1 MDLGVFSWVLN
12 INFKGESWVPFLLLI
27 RDRTKKGH
35 LTKNQKER
43 VGLHQCFPGCGMCQV
58 NEVILGGI
66 ALDGRPWTHRGAC
79 NNAAMLEFNNTVCF
93 IFMVIIYVSDTE
105 FSIYTIYKISLK

>member
-1 MDLGVFSWVLN
+1 
-12 INFKGESWVPFLLLI
+12 
-27 RDRTKKGH
+27 
-35 LTKNQKER
+35 
-43 VGLHQCFPGCGMCQV
+43 MCQV

-105 FSIYTIYKISLK
+105 FSIYTIYKISLKQFNFILKGELIYRRRIITGKYW